1 MLEFVVRGVAHAL
14 AGSDKFAQVD
24 ELELPIAFLIG
35 AFSHA
40 RFVDHWDLF
49 LVDLGARRAAHATA
63 FAVRETRRD
72 RALFPQ
78 PPRAL
83 ARDRGELRSCES
95 ERNECMQDE
104 RPHTTAQLER
114 RLSSQGQATQR
125 EAAAVTHERSN
136 RAFLCQ

>member
-1 MLEFVVRGVAHAL
+1 VLEFVVRGVAHAL
-14 AGSDKFAQVD
+14 AGSDKLAQVD
-24 ELELPIAFLIG
+24 ELELPIAFLVG

-49 LVDLGARRAAHATA
+49 LVYLGARRAAHATA

-104 RPHTTAQLER
+104 RPHPKTAQLER
-114 RLSSQGQATQR
+114 SSPLKAEATQR
-125 EAAAVTHERSN
+125 EAAAVTHV
-136 RAFLCQ
+136 AIK

>member
-14 AGSDKFAQVD
+14 AGSDKLAQVD
-24 ELELPIAFLIG
+24 ELELPIAFLVG

-63 FAVRETRRD
+63 FAVRETRCD

-83 ARDRGELRSCES
+83 ARPTPKVTFLASPTARLAASSC
-95 ERNECMQDE
+95 
-104 RPHTTAQLER
+104 LW
-114 RLSSQGQATQR
+114 LY
-125 EAAAVTHERSN
+125 
-136 RAFLCQ
+136 

>member
-14 AGSDKFAQVD
+14 AGSDKLAQVD
-24 ELELPIAFLIG
+24 ELELPIAFLVG

-104 RPHTTAQLER
+104 RPHTKNRSARAEAL
-114 RLSSQGQATQR
+114 LSRTGDPA
-125 EAAAVTHERSN
+125 RSRSGDA
-136 RAFLCQ
+136 RAIK